1 MSQHTQALTE
11 FLATLR
17 YEQLPES
24 VISRTEDLFLD
35 WLGSALASQGL
46 HPIPLFERYAA
57 LMGPASGPA
66 GILVSGTTSSAY
78 FAALVNGA
86 SSHLVEQDDLHN
98 SSVLHPATVV
108 FPAVLAAAQD
118 LGKSG
123 CELIVAAVAGYEA
136 GIRIGEFL
144 GRSHYRIF
152 HTTATVGTLA
162 AAVAVGKLMGFNQT
176 QFTHVLGSAGTQAAG
191 LWEFLRDAAD
201 SKQLHTAKAAA
212 DGLLAAY
219 LTAEGLSGAQNIL
232 EGEQGM
238 AAGMSSDANPSK
250 LSEGLGTR
258 WALIETSFKF
268 HASCRHTHPAADAL
282 LDLMQRE
289 KLGFEDIASVTTR
302 VHQGAIDVLG
312 RVQIPHSVHQA
323 KFSMGTVLG
332 LIAVYGKAG
341 LSEFH
346 QHALTDSRV
355 GDFRDKVSMLLDEE
369 VDGAYPQRWLGRVE
383 VVTVEGRTLHGRI
396 DEPKGDPGNTLSRG
410 ELEDKFR
417 RLLAFSGARNDQQA
431 TELIE
436 QIWHLRSLN
445 DLSVLT
451 RRPACAE
458 SAS

>member
-1 MSQHTQALTE
+1 MNNTHALAE
-11 FLATLR
+11 FLAGLR
-17 YEQLPES
+17 YEDLPTS
-24 VISRTEDLFLD
+24 VVEYTEELFLD
-35 WLGSALASQGL
+35 WLGSALASQNR
-46 HPIPLFERYAA
+46 HPIPLFQRYAQR
-57 LMGPASGPA
+57 MGPATGKSRV
-66 GILVSGTTSSAY
+66 LVDGTSTSAY

-108 FPAVLAAAQD
+108 FPAALAAAQE

-123 CELIVAAVAGYEA
+123 RELILASVAGYEA

-162 AAVAVGKLMGFNQT
+162 AAVAVGKLLGLDSR
-176 QFTHVLGSAGTQAAG
+176 QFVNCLGSAGTQAAG

-219 LTAEGLSGAQNIL
+219 LTADGLTGAQNIL

-238 AAGMSSDANPSK
+238 AAGMSSDADPSR
-250 LSEGLGTR
+250 LVDGLGTR
-258 WALIETSFKF
+258 WALCETSYKF

-282 LDLMQRE
+282 LGLMQRE
-289 KLGFEDIASVTTR
+289 GLKHGDIARVTTR

-312 RVQIPHSVHQA
+312 RVVVPQTVHQA

-332 LIAVYGKAG
+332 LIAVHGKAG
-341 LSEFH
+341 LVEFEEFSLSD
-346 QHALTDSRV
+346 AEVSA
-355 GDFRDKVSMLLDEE
+355 FREKVSMQLDAE
-369 VDGAYPQRWLGRVE
+369 VDGAYPRRWLGRVD
-383 VVTVEGRTLHGRI
+383 VLTTDGRQLHGAI
-396 DEPKGDPGNTLSRG
+396 DEPKGDPGNGLSRA

-417 RLLAFSGARNDQQA
+417 RLLAFAGQRSEAEADRLVQA
-431 TELIE
+431 SWRLHELPE
-436 QIWHLRSLN
+436 LGVFH
-445 DLSVLT
+445 
-451 RRPACAE
+451 
-458 SAS
+458 

>member
-1 MSQHTQALTE
+1 MNNTHALAE
-11 FLATLR
+11 FLAGLR
-17 YEQLPES
+17 YEDLPTS
-24 VISRTEDLFLD
+24 VVEYTEELFLD
-35 WLGSALASQGL
+35 WLGSALASQNR
-46 HPIPLFERYAA
+46 HPIPLFQRYAQR
-57 LMGPASGPA
+57 MGPASGKSRV
-66 GILVSGTTSSAY
+66 LVDGTSTSAY

-108 FPAVLAAAQD
+108 FPAALAAAQE

-123 CELIVAAVAGYEA
+123 RELILASVAGYEA

-162 AAVAVGKLMGFNQT
+162 AAVAVGKLLGLDGR
-176 QFTHVLGSAGTQAAG
+176 QFVNCLGSAGTQAAG

-219 LTAEGLSGAQNIL
+219 LTADGLTGAQNIL

-238 AAGMSSDANPSK
+238 AAGMSSDADPSR
-250 LSEGLGTR
+250 LVDGLGTR
-258 WALIETSFKF
+258 WALCETSYKF

-282 LDLMQRE
+282 LGLMQRE
-289 KLGFEDIASVTTR
+289 GLKHGDIAKVTTR

-312 RVQIPHSVHQA
+312 RVVVPQTVHQA

-332 LIAVYGKAG
+332 LIAVHGKAG
-341 LSEFH
+341 LVEFEEFSLSD
-346 QHALTDSRV
+346 AEVSA
-355 GDFRDKVSMLLDEE
+355 FREKVSMQLDAE
-369 VDGAYPQRWLGRVE
+369 VDGAYPRRWLGRVD
-383 VVTVEGRTLHGRI
+383 VLTTDGRQLHGAI
-396 DEPKGDPGNTLSRG
+396 DEPKGDPGNGLSRA

-417 RLLAFSGARNDQQA
+417 RLLAFAGQRSEAEADRLVQA
-431 TELIE
+431 SWRLH
-436 QIWHLRSLN
+436 Q
-445 DLSVLT
+445 LSNLDDFH
-451 RRPACAE
+451 
-458 SAS
+458 

>member
-1 MSQHTQALTE
+1 MNNTHALAE
-11 FLATLR
+11 FLAGLR
-17 YEQLPES
+17 YEDLPAAVVEY
-24 VISRTEDLFLD
+24 TEELFLD
-35 WLGSALASQGL
+35 WLGSALASQNR
-46 HPIPLFERYAA
+46 HPIPLFQRYAQR
-57 LMGPASGPA
+57 MGPASGKSRV
-66 GILVSGTTSSAY
+66 LVDGSSTSAY

-108 FPAVLAAAQD
+108 FPAALAAAQE

-123 CELIVAAVAGYEA
+123 RELILASVAGYEA

-162 AAVAVGKLMGFNQT
+162 ATVAVGKLLGLDSR
-176 QFTHVLGSAGTQAAG
+176 QFVNCLGSAGTQAAG

-219 LTAEGLSGAQNIL
+219 LTADGLTGAQNIL

-238 AAGMSSDANPSK
+238 AAGMSSDADPSR
-250 LSEGLGTR
+250 LVDGLGTR
-258 WALIETSFKF
+258 WALCETSYKF

-282 LDLMQRE
+282 LGLMQRE
-289 KLGFEDIASVTTR
+289 GLAHGDIAKVTTR

-312 RVQIPHSVHQA
+312 RVVVPQTVHQA

-332 LIAVYGKAG
+332 LIAVHGKAG
-341 LSEFH
+341 LVEFEEFS
-346 QHALTDSRV
+346 L
-355 GDFRDKVSMLLDEE
+355 GDAEVAAFREKVSMQLDAE
-369 VDGAYPQRWLGRVE
+369 VDSAYPRRWLGRVD
-383 VVTVEGRTLHGRI
+383 VLTTDGRQLHGAI
-396 DEPKGDPGNTLSRG
+396 DEPKGDPGNGLSRA

-417 RLLAFSGARNDQQA
+417 RLLAFAGQRSEAEADRLVQA
-431 TELIE
+431 SWRLH
-436 QIWHLRSLN
+436 Q
-445 DLSVLT
+445 LSNLDDFH
-451 RRPACAE
+451 
-458 SAS
+458 

>member
-11 FLATLR
+11 FLAGLQ
-17 YEQLPES
+17 YEQIPEA
-24 VISRTEDLFLD
+24 VLARTEDLFLD
-35 WLGSALASQGL
+35 WLGSALASAGS

-57 LMGPASGPA
+57 RMGPAGGSARIFVNRSG
-66 GILVSGTTSSAY
+66 SSAY

-108 FPAVLAAAQD
+108 FPAALAAAQD

-123 CELIVAAVAGYEA
+123 RELLLASVAGYEA

-162 AAVAVGKLMGFNQT
+162 AAVAVGKLLDFDQR
-176 QFTHVLGSAGTQAAG
+176 QFSHLLGSAGTQAAG

-219 LTAEGLSGAQNIL
+219 LTADGLTGAQNIL

-238 AAGMSSDANPSK
+238 AAGMSSDADPRR
-250 LSEGLGTR
+250 LSDRLGTR
-258 WALIETSFKF
+258 WALAETSFKY

-282 LDLMQRE
+282 LELMQRE
-289 KLGFEDIASVTTR
+289 GLRADDIASVTTH

-312 RVQIPHSVHQA
+312 RVTVPQSVHQA

-332 LIAVYGKAG
+332 LIAVHGKAG
-341 LSEFH
+341 LPEFH
-346 QHALTDSRV
+346 TLALTDEAV
-355 GDFRDKVSMLLDEE
+355 AAFRDKVEMVLDPE
-369 VDGAYPQRWLGRVE
+369 VDGAYPARWLGRV
-383 VVTVEGRTLHGRI
+383 TVQTTDGRTLNAAI
-396 DEPKGDPGNTLSRG
+396 DEPKGDPGNTLSRA
-410 ELEDKFR
+410 ELEDKFL
-417 RLLAFSGARNDQQA
+417 RLVRFSGARDDDQA
-431 TELIE
+431 GELIARV
-436 QIWHLRSLN
+436 WRLRE
-445 DLSVLT
+445 
-451 RRPACAE
+451 AE
-458 SAS
+458 RLDELG

>member
-1 MSQHTQALTE
+1 MSTNTQQLAK
-11 FLATLR
+11 FLAELR
-17 YEQLPES
+17 YDDLPDY
-24 VISRTEDLFLD
+24 VLDRTEDLFLD
-35 WLGSALASQGL
+35 WLGSALASEGAR
-46 HPIPLFERYAA
+46 PIPLFEAYAQK
-57 LMGPASGPA
+57 MGPADGSA
-66 GILVSGTTSSAY
+66 RILVNGRGTSAY

-108 FPAVLAAAQD
+108 FPAALAAAQD

-123 CELIVAAVAGYEA
+123 RELLLASVAGYEA

-162 AAVAVGKLMGFNQT
+162 AAVAVGKLLNFDQK
-176 QFTHVLGSAGTQAAG
+176 QFVHLLGNAGTQAAG

-219 LTAEGLSGAQNIL
+219 FTEQGLTGAQNIL

-238 AAGMSSDANPSK
+238 AAGMSSDADPSK
-250 LSEGLGTR
+250 LSDRLGSR
-258 WALIETSFKF
+258 WALVETSFKF

-282 LDLMQRE
+282 LDLMRRE
-289 KLGFEDIASVTTR
+289 GLRHGDITQVVAH

-312 RVQIPHSVHQA
+312 RVVVPQTVHQA

-332 LIAVYGKAG
+332 LIAVHGKAQLTEFES
-341 LSEFH
+341 LS
-346 QHALTDSRV
+346 LTDADV
-355 GDFRDKVSMLLDEE
+355 TAFRDKVSMRLEPE
-369 VDGAYPQRWLGRVE
+369 VDGAYPARWLGRVE
-383 VVTVEGRTLHGRI
+383 VLTTDGRTLHGAI
-396 DEPKGDPGNTLSRG
+396 DEPKGDPGNTLSRT

-417 RLLAFSGARNDQQA
+417 RLLAFAGKRGSDEAG
-431 TELIE
+431 ELIARV
-436 QIWHLRSLN
+436 WRLRETD
-445 DLSVLT
+445 DLSNL
-451 RRPACAE
+451 A
-458 SAS
+458 

>member
-1 MSQHTQALTE
+1 MNNTHARAE
-11 FLATLR
+11 VLAGLR
-17 YEQLPES
+17 YEDLPTS
-24 VISRTEDLFLD
+24 VVEYPEELFLD
-35 WLGSALASQGL
+35 WLGSALASQNR
-46 HPIPLFERYAA
+46 HPIPLFQRYAQR
-57 LMGPASGPA
+57 MGPASGKSRV
-66 GILVSGTTSSAY
+66 LVDGTSTSAY

-108 FPAVLAAAQD
+108 FPAALAAAQE

-123 CELIVAAVAGYEA
+123 RELILASVAGYEA

-162 AAVAVGKLMGFNQT
+162 AAVAVGKLLGLDSR
-176 QFTHVLGSAGTQAAG
+176 QFVNCLGSAGTQAAG

-219 LTAEGLSGAQNIL
+219 LTADGLTGAQNIL

-238 AAGMSSDANPSK
+238 AAGMSSDADPSR
-250 LSEGLGTR
+250 LVDGLGTR
-258 WALIETSFKF
+258 WALCETSYKF

-282 LDLMQRE
+282 LGLMQRE
-289 KLGFEDIASVTTR
+289 GLSHGDIAKVTTR

-312 RVQIPHSVHQA
+312 RVVVPQTVHQA

-332 LIAVYGKAG
+332 LIAVHGKAG
-341 LSEFH
+341 LVEFEEFSLSDA
-346 QHALTDSRV
+346 QVAA
-355 GDFRDKVSMLLDEE
+355 FREKVSMQLDAE
-369 VDGAYPQRWLGRVE
+369 VDGAYPRRWLGRVD
-383 VVTVEGRTLHGRI
+383 VLTTDGRQLHGAI
-396 DEPKGDPGNTLSRG
+396 DEPKGDPGNGLSRA

-417 RLLAFSGARNDQQA
+417 RLLAFAGQRSQA
-431 TELIE
+431 EADRLV
-436 QIWHLRSLN
+436 QASWALHQLPSL
-445 DLSVLT
+445 DVFH
-451 RRPACAE
+451 
-458 SAS
+458 

>member
-1 MSQHTQALTE
+1 MSQHTQALAA
-11 FLATLR
+11 FLADLR
-17 YEQLPES
+17 YEQVPAAVLD
-24 VISRTEDLFLD
+24 RTEDLFLD
-35 WLGSALASQGL
+35 WLGSALASQGA
-46 HPIPLFERYAA
+46 HPIPLFERYAEK
-57 LMGPASGPA
+57 MGPAEGRSR
-66 GILVSGTTSSAY
+66 ILVSRRSSSAY

-108 FPAVLAAAQD
+108 FPAALAAAQD

-123 CELIVAAVAGYEA
+123 RELLLASLAGYEA

-162 AAVAVGKLMGFNQT
+162 AAVAVGKLMGFDQERFINL
-176 QFTHVLGSAGTQAAG
+176 LGSAGTQAAG

-219 LTAEGLSGAQNIL
+219 LTADGLSGARNIL

-238 AAGMSSDANPSK
+238 AAGMSTDADPRWLSDR
-250 LSEGLGTR
+250 LGER
-258 WALIETSFKF
+258 WALAETSFKF

-282 LDLMQRE
+282 LALMQRE
-289 KLGFEDIASVTTR
+289 NLTADEIARVTTR

-312 RVQIPHSVHQA
+312 RVVVPQTVHQA

-332 LIAVYGKAG
+332 LIALYGKAG
-341 LSEFH
+341 LTEFH
-346 QHALTDSRV
+346 THALTDPRV
-355 GDFRDKVSMLLDEE
+355 GQFRDKVSMLLDAE

-383 VVTVEGRTLHGRI
+383 VVTVDGRTLTAAV
-396 DEPKGDPGNTLSRG
+396 DDPKGDPGNTLSRA

-417 RLLAFSGARNDQQA
+417 RLVAFSGARSA
-431 TELIE
+431 AEAGVLIDRV
-436 QIWHLRSLN
+436 WRLRDTY
-445 DLSVLT
+445 DLGGL
-451 RRPACAE
+451 A
-458 SAS
+458 

>member
-1 MSQHTQALTE
+1 MNNTHALAE
-11 FLATLR
+11 FLAGLR
-17 YEQLPES
+17 YEDLPTTVVEY
-24 VISRTEDLFLD
+24 TEELFLD
-35 WLGSALASQGL
+35 WLGSALASQNR
-46 HPIPLFERYAA
+46 HPIPLFQRYARR
-57 LMGPASGPA
+57 MGPASGKSRV
-66 GILVSGTTSSAY
+66 LVDGSSTSAY

-108 FPAVLAAAQD
+108 FPAALAAAQE

-123 CELIVAAVAGYEA
+123 RELILASVAGYEA

-162 AAVAVGKLMGFNQT
+162 AAVAVGKLLGLDSR
-176 QFTHVLGSAGTQAAG
+176 QFVNCLGSAGTQAAG

-219 LTAEGLSGAQNIL
+219 LTADGLTGAQNIL

-238 AAGMSSDANPSK
+238 AAGMSSDADPSR
-250 LSEGLGTR
+250 LVDGLGTR
-258 WALIETSFKF
+258 WALCETSYKF

-282 LDLMQRE
+282 LGLMQRE
-289 KLGFEDIASVTTR
+289 GLRHGDIAQVTTR

-312 RVQIPHSVHQA
+312 RVVVPQTVHQA

-332 LIAVYGKAG
+332 LIAVHGKAG
-341 LSEFH
+341 LVEFEEF
-346 QHALTDSRV
+346 ALSDAAVSA
-355 GDFRDKVSMLLDEE
+355 FREKVSMQLDGE
-369 VDGAYPQRWLGRVE
+369 VDGAYPRRWLGRVD
-383 VVTVEGRTLHGRI
+383 VLTTDGRQLHGAI
-396 DEPKGDPGNTLSRG
+396 DEPKGDPGNGLSRA

-417 RLLAFSGARNDQQA
+417 RLLAFAGQRSESEADRLVQA
-431 TELIE
+431 SWRLH
-436 QIWHLRSLN
+436 Q
-445 DLSVLT
+445 LSNLDDFH
-451 RRPACAE
+451 
-458 SAS
+458 